1 MDNSLAYSV
10 NLKLLAERTRIGYQQ
25 LYLGLVQRKRELKFG
40 DAAQI
45 SDVLGL
51 PLWELR
57 RCIEEGLFVADSRQ
71 GSLLVG
77 NRRNVEPEKS
87 DFAERFLS
95 RKAPPAIQPPSGR
108 LGVLLPGLGAVATT
122 LIGGTA
128 LVAKGLGKPIGS
140 LTQMGRIRLSKR
152 TEKRNPLIQDLV
164 ALQDIGGLV
173 FGGWDIRDHDC
184 YEAAKAAGV
193 IEPSLLAEAE
203 PDLRAVRPMPAVFD
217 GRYVP
222 RLEGS
227 HVKQGTSKMALA
239 EALVRDIEEFKRAN
253 GLDRA
258 VMVWCGST
266 EIYQRATEVHA
277 SPESFETGLLN
288 DDPDIAPSQVYAY
301 AALQC
306 GVPFANGAP
315 NLTVD
320 FPAHRQLAKERGV
333 PICGKDFKTGQTFM
347 KTLIAPGLKA
357 RLLGVDG
364 WFSTNILGNR
374 DGVVLEEPESFK
386 TKEESKL
393 GALEVILQPDQYPD
407 LYSEFAHMV
416 RINYYPP
423 RGDNKEGWD
432 NIDLTGWLGYP
443 MQLKV
448 NFLCRDSILAA
459 PLALDLALFLDL
471 AQRAG
476 LGGVQEWLSFYF
488 KSPMVAPN
496 LYPEH
501 DIFIQL
507 MKLKNTLRWM
517 AGEQMITHLGLEY
530 YD

>member
-1 MDNSLAYSV
+1 MNHQRVYSV
-10 NLKLLAERTRIGYQQ
+10 NLKMLAERTRIGYQQ
-25 LYLGLVQRKRELKFG
+25 LYLGLVQRKRELKFR
-40 DAAQI
+40 DAAEI
-45 SDVLGL
+45 SDALGL
-51 PLWELR
+51 SMEELR
-57 RCIEEGLFVADSRQ
+57 RCVEQGRFVADSRQ
-71 GSLLVG
+71 DGLLEG
-77 NRRNVEPEKS
+77 NRRKIPGGEAGFE
-87 DFAERFLS
+87 ERFVS
-95 RKAPPAIQPPSGR
+95 RKAPPPIVPPEGR

-122 LIGGTA
+122 VIGGVA
-128 LVAKGLGKPIGS
+128 LINKGLGKPIGS
-140 LTQMGRIRLSKR
+140 LAQMGRIRLSRR
-152 TEKRNPLIQDLV
+152 TDRRNPLIRELLE
-164 ALQDIGGLV
+164 LQDIGNLV
-173 FGGWDIRDHDC
+173 FGGWDIRDIDC
-184 YEAAKAAGV
+184 FDSASGAGV
-193 IEPSLLAEAE
+193 IEPSLLAEVEA
-203 PDLRAVRPMPAVFD
+203 DLRAVRPMSGVFEHCF
-217 GRYVP
+217 VP

-227 HVKQGTSKMALA
+227 HVKPGTNKMALA
-239 EALVRDIEEFKRAN
+239 EALIQDIEDFKRAN
-253 GLDRA
+253 GLDRV

-266 EIYQRATEVHA
+266 DTHQRPGDVHA
-277 SPESFETGLLN
+277 SLEAFETGLLN
-288 DDPDIAPSQVYAY
+288 NDPEIAPSQIYAY
-301 AALQC
+301 AAVRS

-320 FPAHRQLAKERGV
+320 TPALQELAKRRSV

-347 KTLIAPGLKA
+347 KTLVAPGLKT
-357 RLLGVDG
+357 RLLGVEG

-374 DGVVLEEPESFK
+374 DGVVLEEPESFR

-407 LYSEFAHMV
+407 LYSDFSHMV

-459 PLALDLALFLDL
+459 PLVLDLALFLDL

-476 LGGVQEWLSFYF
+476 LSGIQEWLSFYF
-488 KSPMVAPN
+488 KSPMVAPE